1 MIYIVF
7 SVLAIIIGLIGIFR
21 NKLPK
26 YRDGPGFAAEVKFY
40 LMFYG
45 LLIIGVFSLIIKI
58 KSYF

>member
-7 SVLAIIIGLIGIFR
+7 SVLAIIIGLIGILK

-45 LLIIGVFSLIIKI
+45 LFILGIIALIIEIR
-58 KSYF
+58 SYF